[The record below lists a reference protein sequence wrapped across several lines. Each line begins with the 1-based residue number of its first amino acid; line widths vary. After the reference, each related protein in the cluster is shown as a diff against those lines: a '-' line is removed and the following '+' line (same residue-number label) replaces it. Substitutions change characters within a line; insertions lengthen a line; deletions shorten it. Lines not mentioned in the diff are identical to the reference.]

1 MIAGLQLSSL
11 YALKAAAVFGM
22 VVAVALTFV
31 RAHHPFTR
39 FGPANQVTTVRAII
53 VALVAGLIGEPGDA
67 TNGTFAATASGIV
80 TALDAVDGWLARKT
94 RMASPFG
101 ARFDME
107 IDALLILALAILA
120 WQYEKAGAWVV
131 LAGLLRYV
139 FVAAGWVVPW
149 MRRPLPPSRRRQAI
163 CVLQIIG
170 SSLVLLPA
178 VTPPAS
184 ARMAALLLLALFA
197 SFLIDVMWLWRRDE
211 HNNR

>member
-67 TNGTFAATASGIV
+67 TNGTFAAAASGIV

-149 MRRPLPPSRRRQAI
+149 MQRPLPPSRRRQAI